1 MLAEGENMSA
11 DLAQFSSTKHFSL
24 ETFRKTGVGVRT
36 PVWFAE
42 APSADSLATFYVYSL
57 PDSGKVK
64 RIRNNPRVRIAPCN
78 MKGDLKGTW
87 VDARARICTGDEAA
101 TGQTLLID
109 KYVLKAPARLRR
121 TRPPVSGQRLSSGE
135 RCPRTNTH
143 LDCCTPSLHR
153 NKGRRHR

>member
-1 MLAEGENMSA
+1 MSDA
-11 DLAQFSSTKHFSL
+11 VAQFANAKYFSL

-42 APSADSLATFYVYSL
+42 DPIPPSGKTTFYVYTL

-78 MKGDLKGTW
+78 MKGDVKGTW

-101 TGQTLLID
+101 TGQRLLID
-109 KYVLKAPARLRR
+109 KYGLAKRIGDFFSRLRGR
-121 TRPPVSGQRLSSGE
+121 TQCILAIEVA
-135 RCPRTNTH
+135 
-143 LDCCTPSLHR
+143 
-153 NKGRRHR
+153 